1 MKLHFSS
8 SLMSNAFRAGG
19 RQISRL
25 LRPTTPSLI
34 LPRPSLSP
42 SLSFP
47 RSASTAAE
55 TAGIS
60 AQKLP
65 QPITST
71 SAKASPSSSAAA
83 LSSKLSS
90 STPPLIAAALRG
102 PVPLFSDPTSTK
114 TTGPSSLLSYPL
126 TRVTTLSNGLRVAT
140 ESGPGE
146 TATVGVWIDT
156 GSRYEDE
163 KTNGVAHFLEHM
175 TFKGTSRRSRQNLEL
190 EVENLGGHLNAYT
203 SREQTVFYAKVFKK
217 DVGQAMDILADIL
230 QDSRVE
236 EEDVNRERE
245 TILREMREV
254 DGQLEEVIFD
264 RLHATAYR
272 GTALGR
278 TILGSEANIES
289 ITRDDIRTYVRRHYT
304 APRMVIAGAGA
315 VQHDELVK
323 LAEKLFSSV
332 PSEPPAG
339 QEPYMEPAR
348 FTGSDILIRYDDM
361 PLAHVTLGYQ
371 TAGWTD
377 PDNFPLMLIQTMLGS
392 WDKSVHGGMHS
403 SSRMVSNVA
412 KWELAHS
419 ISTFN
424 TQYSD
429 TGLFGV
435 YAVAEPTTLN
445 NLLWAISDA
454 LTTLCYTVDDVLLNE
469 AKNQLKMNMLSHL
482 DGSTVICEDI
492 GRQMLTYGR
501 RMHPVEVLTR
511 IDAVDK
517 NAVKQAANRFFFD
530 RDHALAAIG
539 PIWELPDY
547 NWIRSR
553 SHFARY

>member
-1 MKLHFSS
+1 
-8 SLMSNAFRAGG
+8 MSFAFKAGS
-19 RQISRL
+19 RQLPRL
-25 LRPTTPSLI
+25 IRPTTPSLLI
-34 LPRPSLSP
+34 PRTGTSLS
-42 SLSFP
+42 SLS
-47 RSASTAAE
+47 RSASTTGNPGI
-55 TAGIS
+55 TAKNIS
-60 AQKLP
+60 
-65 QPITST
+65 QPTGANPPPPS
-71 SAKASPSSSAAA
+71 SSSPSSILNSA
-83 LSSKLSS
+83 L
-90 STPPLIAAALRG
+90 LRG

-114 TTGPSSLLSYPL
+114 TTGPSSLLSYP
-126 TRVTTLSNGLRVAT
+126 TTKVTQLPNGLRVAT
-140 ESGPGE
+140 ETGAGE

-278 TILGSEANIES
+278 TILGSEQNIES
-289 ITRDDIRTYVRRHYT
+289 ITRDDIRSYIRRHYT

-315 VQHDELVK
+315 VEHDQLVK
-323 LAEKLFSSV
+323 LAEKLFANV
-332 PSEPPAG
+332 PSAPPQG

-361 PLAHVTLGYQ
+361 PLAHVTLAYQ

-392 WDKSVHGGMHS
+392 WDKSIHGGMHS

-412 KWELAHS
+412 KWELAQS
-419 ISTFN
+419 VSTFN

-445 NLLWAISDA
+445 NLTWAISDA
-454 LTTLCYTVDDVLLNE
+454 LTTLCYTVDDVLLAE
-469 AKNQLKMNMLSHL
+469 AKNQLKMNLLSHL

-501 RMHPVEVLTR
+501 RMHPVEVLAR
-511 IDAVDK
+511 IDAVDR

-547 NWIRSR
+547 NYIRSR